1 MLNFKKIFLLSMS
14 LLTLIFCMIFKT
26 NVYAQ
31 NEDVLNGGEGTY
43 STPISLDL
51 KMGADNFTN
60 PVTIEKE
67 NSKYYMTFGFSSQIG
82 YLNLNL
88 NDMEVGKTSEKKDGW
103 TYYTYTLSS
112 DNLKSK
118 LSFTAY
124 INAMSRET
132 TFTVSLK
139 LSSSSKISNDIRDL
153 GERPAEFVPKIETD
167 AAEEYSLKVGTIFP
181 IPKVSAK
188 LGNKESDITTT
199 VFYNDDKEIEISNGK
214 IVLSN
219 VGEYKIIYMATTS
232 EYKTSYGNDSYT
244 EYVVTIH
251 SITGENGI
259 VKFNDKNNV
268 LQEKSGLVAG
278 RITEGSLNYEK
289 ASLAMKKIADNFEVF
304 TAEFLNAD
312 GDSITLSDDIELM
325 FRANDYYDRT
335 KIRVYYMDDSG
346 NITMLSSEGYG
357 RYVLTETNK
366 TGIFI
371 VCIPGV
377 AFHMPMW
384 GYALIFVS
392 SIIFLIFIIIIIVL
406 IIKHKK
412 KLKNS

>member
-51 KMGADNFTN
+51 KMGSDNFTN

-103 TYYTYTLSS
+103 TYYTYTLSEN
-112 DNLKSK
+112 NLKSK
-118 LSFTAY
+118 LSFTAF
-124 INAMSRET
+124 ISAMSREV
-132 TFTVSLK
+132 TFNVTLK

-153 GERPAEFVPKIETD
+153 GERPAEFVPKIETN
-167 AAEEYSLKVGTIFP
+167 AALEYSLNVGTIFP
-181 IPKVSAK
+181 LPEASSK
-188 LGNKESDITTT
+188 LGNKDCNITITAL
-199 VFYNDDKEIEISNGK
+199 YDGEEIEINNGK
-214 IVLSN
+214 ITLEN
-219 VGEYKIIYMATTS
+219 VGDYSIMYKATDS

-357 RYVLTETNK
+357 RYVITETNK

>member
-1 MLNFKKIFLLSMS
+1 MLNFKKIFLSSIS
-14 LLTLIFCMIFKT
+14 LLTLILCILFNS

-31 NEDVLNGGEGTY
+31 SEDILSGSNGTY
-43 STPISLDL
+43 SVPISLDL
-51 KMGADNFTN
+51 KMGSDNFTN

-88 NDMEVGKTSEKKDGW
+88 SDMEVGKTSEKKDGW

-167 AAEEYSLKVGTIFP
+167 AALEYSLKVGTIFP

-219 VGEYKIIYMATTS
+219 VGQYKIIYMATTS

-244 EYVVTIH
+244 KYIVTIH
-251 SITGENGI
+251 STAGENEI
-259 VKFNDKNNV
+259 VKYNDKNNI
-268 LQEKSGLVAG
+268 LEEKSGIIAG
-278 RITEGSLNYEK
+278 KVTEGSLNYEK
-289 ASLAMKKIADNFEVF
+289 ASLAMKKIADNFEVY
-304 TAEFLNAD
+304 TAEFLTAD
-312 GDSITLSDDIELM
+312 GDSITLSDNIELM

-346 NITMLSSEGYG
+346 NITKLSSKGYG

-392 SIIFLIFIIIIIVL
+392 SIIFLIFIIIIVVL